1 MLPKPRRPRIV
12 RHDRSRPWIVF
23 GVGLDLGRSVAG
35 TSRRFAAAHDFDRSW
50 GSSGPFADI
59 AEPTGKQ
66 AQRLWLLRLHPI
78 RRLEVFSGI
87 SDELRVGWMIDG
99 FHASDDAHQLGI
111 VVVNV
116 LDQLG
121 LRIGWS

>member
-1 MLPKPRRPRIV
+1 
-12 RHDRSRPWIVF
+12 
-23 GVGLDLGRSVAG
+23 LGRPVAG
-35 TSRRFAAAHDFDRSW
+35 ASRQFAAARDFDRSW
-50 GSSGPFADI
+50 GLSGPFADI

-111 VVVNV
+111 VVVNM
-116 LDQLG
+116 LDNPVFALAG
-121 LRIGWS
+121 PEMRTAPVSAIDSATA

>member
-1 MLPKPRRPRIV
+1 
-12 RHDRSRPWIVF
+12 VF
-23 GVGLDLGRSVAG
+23 
-35 TSRRFAAAHDFDRSW
+35 RSW
-50 GSSGPFADI
+50 GLSGPFVDI

-66 AQRLWLLRLHPI
+66 AQRPWLLRLHPI

-87 SDELRVGWMIDG
+87 SDELRVAWVIGG
-99 FHASDDAHQLGI
+99 FYADDDAHQLGI